1 MKFLKHISAIALLC
15 ISFQSLSASY
25 GTGFLI
31 TNDGYIVTNNH
42 VIGDSKNVTIRLK
55 GGAEKSAEIIR
66 VDKKNDLAI
75 LRIAG
80 KNYKPLPIISSSNVK
95 RGEKVFAIG
104 FPRIDIQGVEPKLTE
119 GIVSSLSGIKD
130 EPTTFQISNPIQP
143 GNSGGPLFNSDGK
156 VIGVVVSTLNPLLVL
171 KYSGSLPQNVNYAVK
186 SNYLIELLNSI
197 GSEKFNTSSPRGLS
211 FGQKKFTEIVEGIEE
226 GIVLIKTVDEKP
238 TPVQSSQPVQKSPP
252 KAAPPSHTDQD
263 KNATVKPSTNGD
275 FIFTGITF
283 GMISGHVKVLAVSPS
298 SPTTL
303 TKGDQLYICYNNA
316 LSFGGKYIRSIEDLK
331 NCFRNHWNNTVFRTL
346 DGNDRDY
353 FGTKFIDR

>member
-1 MKFLKHISAIALLC
+1 MKFLKNISALALLAASC
-15 ISFQSLSASY
+15 HCFAASY

-31 TNDGYIVTNNH
+31 TSDGYIVTNNH
-42 VIGDSKNVTIRLK
+42 VIGDSKNITIRLK
-55 GGAEKSAEIIR
+55 GGNEIPATIVR

-75 LRIAG
+75 LRISG
-80 KNYKPLPIISSSNVK
+80 KNYKPLSIISSSSIK

-119 GIVSSLSGIKD
+119 GIISSLSGIKD

-197 GSEKFNTSSPRGLS
+197 GSEKFLTTSSRGLS

-226 GIVLIKTVDEKP
+226 GIVLIKSDDEKVAAIQTQQSMPKNQPKPVPP
-238 TPVQSSQPVQKSPP
+238 TNS
-252 KAAPPSHTDQD
+252 D
-263 KNATVKPSTNGD
+263 KDKVIPNKPSNGD
-275 FIFTGITF
+275 FIFM
-283 GMISGHVKVLAVSPS
+283 GMEFAMVNGNVRVLAISPS

-303 TKGDQLYICYNNA
+303 KKNDQLGICYNNA
-316 LSFGGKYIRSIEDLK
+316 ISFGGKSIKSIEDLK
-331 NCFRNHWNNTVFRTL
+331 NCFRNHWSNTIFRTI
-346 DGNDRDY
+346 DGTDRDY
-353 FGTKFIDR
+353 FGSKLMDR